1 MSKTTAYAGALAAAL
16 LVATAGAAA
25 AQSGEIAE
33 SSSGSGSDS
42 GALSASAETGDGDQ
56 NGSDAEG
63 PGSVGELAPASVTGS
78 LPGYATGPLGS
89 TATLACNVGSAAG
102 LAATATGM
110 PLPIPIGGICAVVNP
125 LAASGD
131 ALLGGDVRGSVDAVI
146 GGIPVVGGSVTKNV
160 DTSSVAEQVE
170 DLVGDRLGSLA
181 ESSLSPDN

>member
-1 MSKTTAYAGALAAAL
+1 M
-16 LVATAGAAA
+16 
-25 AQSGEIAE
+25 
-33 SSSGSGSDS
+33 
-42 GALSASAETGDGDQ
+42 
-56 NGSDAEG
+56 
-63 PGSVGELAPASVTGS
+63 
-78 LPGYATGPLGS
+78 
-89 TATLACNVGSAAG
+89 
-102 LAATATGM
+102 
-110 PLPIPIGGICAVVNP
+110 VNP